1 MAPTIE
7 NMLLPEEVAAMRQA
21 LEIGITYR
29 EGLDSRP
36 IPAQIGAEEAHRR
49 FDHAL
54 TEDGR
59 PAEKVLADLAGIGD
73 EGLLQIA
80 SPRFFGYVVG
90 ASHPVGVAA
99 DIVTSAWAQVT
110 SYAETT
116 PTTVAVENAAVRD
129 VLALLGLPA
138 DAGAGCV
145 TGATV
150 ANTVAVMAARGAVLR
165 GAGWDVEAD
174 GLFGAP
180 EIHVVA
186 GAEAHSAIDAALR
199 YAGLGARRVHRVDTD
214 QQGRMVVESF
224 ASVMAPLSGPILV
237 ILQAGHVNS
246 GAFDPF
252 AELIPIARAKGAWVH
267 VDGAFGLWVNA
278 MPELAAR
285 CEGVATADSWAVDLH
300 KWLNAPYDSAMVV
313 VRDRA
318 SLVSAMSAKGAYLPE
333 ASNVPDPA
341 DTVLEL
347 SRRARGLSSWAI
359 LQHLGSAGVREMISR
374 HCRQA
379 AWVAS
384 QLEAEPGLTVL
395 NEITANQ
402 VAFHAGSGGDRD
414 AQTAAVLHAV
424 QARGRVYPS
433 HGNWRG
439 GEIIRVSISGHRTTD
454 ADVALLVDE
463 IRSAWRA
470 VQAEAS

>member
-7 NMLLPEEVAAMRQA
+7 TMLLPDEVAALRQA
-21 LEIGITYR
+21 LEIGISYR

-36 IPAQIGAEEAHRR
+36 IPPQIGAEEATLR
-49 FDHAL
+49 FATAL
-54 TEDGR
+54 AEGGR
-59 PAEKVLADLAGIGD
+59 PAAEVMAELVRLGD
-73 EGLLQIA
+73 AGLLQIA
-80 SPRFFGYVVG
+80 SPGFFGYVLG

-99 DIVTSAWAQVT
+99 DIITSAWAQVT

-116 PTTVAVENAAVRD
+116 PTTVAIENAVAAD
-129 VLALLGLPA
+129 VIGLLGLPPES
-138 DAGAGCV
+138 GAGIV

-150 ANTVAVMAARGAVLR
+150 ANTVAVMAARGAALR
-165 GAGWDVEAD
+165 TAGWDVEAD

-199 YAGLGARRVHRVDTD
+199 YAGLGARRVHRVETD
-214 QQGRMVVESF
+214 DQGRILVDAFTAVL
-224 ASVMAPLSGPILV
+224 APLTGPILV

-252 AELIPIARAKGAWVH
+252 AELIPIAHAKGAWVH

-278 MPELAAR
+278 VPELADR
-285 CEGVATADSWAVDLH
+285 SVGVETADSWAVDLH
-300 KWLNAPYDSAMVV
+300 KWLNAPYDSAMVI

-318 SLVSAMSAKGAYLPE
+318 ALVSAMSAKGAYLPG

-341 DTVLEL
+341 DMVLEL
-347 SRRARGLSSWAI
+347 SRRARGLPSWAL
-359 LQHLGSAGVREMISR
+359 LQHLGASGVREMIAR
-374 HCRQA
+374 HCRLA
-379 AWVAS
+379 EWVAQ
-384 QLEAEPGLTVL
+384 QLRDEPGLTVL

-402 VAFHAGSGGDRD
+402 VAFFCGTDADRD
-414 AQTAAVLHAV
+414 DQTAAVLHTIH
-424 QARGRVYPS
+424 QRGRVYPS
-433 HGNWRG
+433 HGHWRG

-470 VQAEAS
+470 VRAAGA